1 MKILQSYSSDHQTQS
16 EKVATESVVQ
26 LGSVPA
32 PTVPT
37 TNQVSSEE
45 KRVAHDAQM
54 DALMGKLANFG
65 DLAGPVAMPSNPSP
79 ALGAPNP
86 FYDINSGGSNTS
98 QQTLGQ
104 MKGDKPVSLDS

>member
-1 MKILQSYSSDHQTQS
+1 M
-16 EKVATESVVQ
+16 ATESVVQ

-45 KRVAHDAQM
+45 KHVAHDAQM

-65 DLAGPVAMPSNPSP
+65 DLAGPENEILYFLYSP
-79 ALGAPNP
+79 KALN
-86 FYDINSGGSNTS
+86 
-98 QQTLGQ
+98 L
-104 MKGDKPVSLDS
+104 